1 MAKRLPDGDLAEVSR
16 LEDRGLSSRRNG
28 HPGGAAKARFF
39 RALGFVASRPQL
51 LRRALLEIALRGEL
65 IQEEDSR
72 FGSKFVVDGYVNGP
86 AGSAWVR
93 TVWIRETASAGPRFV
108 TAYPA
113 SDRSER

>member
-1 MAKRLPDGDLAEVSR
+1 MAKRLPDGDLAEVSDSKIVDY
-16 LEDRGLSSRRNG
+16 LLADG